1 VVFSPGGDGIRNPEG
16 LGHENEIRHVY
27 PCSAYELEAAR
38 VLGCDC
44 DWPYA
49 PPVRQRW
56 KGVVMKAKLFGAVAV
71 FLITLAL
78 PTFCQAAP
86 ILYEFTP
93 DAAACCF
100 PLAGDPSKLGG
111 EMISGS
117 FVYDPA
123 TSIAYDLNITLT
135 GPIVTGT
142 SDYLSTSYTGIP
154 QIKFDVLG
162 DLVQIYFQDPLS
174 STPDFI
180 VQSAGVCIIYDYAN
194 AVTTTVGVRF
204 RFPATSII
212 TITTTRMIRLPS
224 PAPSPVRDCP
234 VSSSRAV
241 AFSAGGDGGG
251 RGTAQLLSQRI
262 LQ

>member
-1 VVFSPGGDGIRNPEG
+1 
-16 LGHENEIRHVY
+16 
-27 PCSAYELEAAR
+27 
-38 VLGCDC
+38 
-44 DWPYA
+44 
-49 PPVRQRW
+49 
-56 KGVVMKAKLFGAVAV
+56 MKAKLFGAVAV

-180 VQSAGVCIIYDYAN
+180 VQSAGVCIIYEYAQCSN
-194 AVTTTVGVRF
+194 YDSGGAVPVPGHKHHHHHHSDD
-204 RFPATSII
+204 PAAVPGPIAGAG
-212 TITTTRMIRLPS
+212 LPGLILAS
-224 PAPSPVRDCP
+224 GGLLGWWR
-234 VSSSRAV
+234 RRQKV
-241 AFSAGGDGGG
+241 A
-251 RGTAQLLSQRI
+251 
-262 LQ
+262 